1 MEDFIATQSAAD
13 DLGDLAGM
21 LPLATADPRGRTDI
35 TIYTEGA
42 TMPTENSLAARVDA
56 AITSSPYL
64 ARRKLRFE
72 TVGGHVILE
81 GVVSTYFQKQMAQE
95 VVRRVQGVERI
106 DNQLEVTWSAV

>member
-1 MEDFIATQSAAD
+1 MEDSTAKRLAAD
-13 DLGDLAGM
+13 DFRDLAGW
-21 LPLATADPRGRTDI
+21 LPPATASLRGKTDI
-35 TIYTEGA
+35 TMHIQGA
-42 TMPTENSLAARVDA
+42 TMMTESSLAARVDA

-64 ARRKLRFE
+64 TGRKLRFE

-81 GVVSTYFQKQMAQE
+81 GIVSTYFQKQMAQE